1 MYKILLSKKAQK
13 DRKELEKEG
22 LWDKAE
28 QILTEISKDPYSP
41 PTKKLKG
48 EAAGLYSRRLNATDR
63 IVFSVEDSDGNE
75 YEGIVKIIRMR
86 THCKGIIPLF
96 LL

>member
-28 QILTEISKDPYSP
+28 QILMEISKDPYSP

-48 EAAGLYSRRLNATDR
+48 EAVGLYSRRLNATDR
-63 IVFSVEDSDGNE
+63 IVFNVEDSKGIE
-75 YEGIVKIIRMR
+75 YEGIIKIIRMR
-86 THCKGIIPLF
+86 THYKGIIPLF